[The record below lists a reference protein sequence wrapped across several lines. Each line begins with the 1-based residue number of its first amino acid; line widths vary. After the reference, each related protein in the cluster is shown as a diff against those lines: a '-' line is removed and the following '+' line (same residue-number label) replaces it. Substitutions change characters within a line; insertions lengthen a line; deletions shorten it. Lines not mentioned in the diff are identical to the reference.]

1 MAPNK
6 NATIRINIETPINNA
21 EVNIDKLQRK
31 LLALSQSKLNTVK
44 ISDNFSD
51 VMVRLDEIKS
61 LTAKGVIDRNGINQ
75 SASVLKILR
84 NELQEIEE
92 DFISLRNKTL
102 HTKLEFFDT
111 TKSSQAIKDY
121 KALDNALSRYG
132 DSLEEIEGREK
143 ERAKVQNKR
152 DLRAAELDVIID
164 KNKKL
169 GKSYDEQ
176 IEKLD
181 KYIEITKNHA
191 KLKKEAEK
199 DFYSKNTK
207 DKKFNPSS
215 SLYTAWKRESKIGAA
230 YEEHRKELHNIEK
243 TFGDINA
250 LKSLRKSLTDAQ
262 KQVSELDIQLQALDN
277 IKTTDSQAA
286 IAQLNT
292 AIKAIP
298 SLNMTVNAKTLD
310 KDIEKLQVK
319 LRELAATCDNELDTA
334 FAEIEE
340 SAKEAKL
347 SIDPLSDSIVELEER
362 ASKASA
368 LEDWGKKIAVAFSA
382 DRIIDAF
389 VRAVR
394 DAFEAVKELDAAMTE
409 TAVVTDFT
417 VDQMWN
423 KMSQMTKIANTL
435 GVTTLNVYETQ
446 TLLYQMGLK
455 ENQVLGASI
464 EIMKMAR
471 IAGLGFADATD
482 AMSSAILGFG
492 MEMNQLNAQKIGD
505 IYSQLAAISA
515 SDVEELST
523 AMSKV
528 ASIAANAGMEVA
540 NTSALLALGIETTRE
555 SAETIGTSLKTVVA
569 RFTEL
574 KKSPNE
580 LVEVEGEIVD
590 ANKIEGALRS
600 VGIALRDSNGEI
612 RDLDDVLFELSERW
626 GGLTKNQRAYIAT
639 LAAGSRQQSRF
650 ISMLSNYN
658 RLTYF
663 QQEALNAAGSMDRQ
677 WSKTLESLES
687 KIARFI
693 NAWNEFTTGIANSD
707 VIKTGIDLLTNLLEA
722 INNLTNAPGILGSVS
737 KALLFLGV
745 GKFGSS
751 ISKTLLNL
759 GTILKESGADSGI
772 SFGRAFLTHFGKE
785 LKTPGIVTESLGAIW
800 NKVSGSLIDTNR
812 LDQLTND
819 LGNAKDAYNALLQS
833 FVGKKMSAADTVA
846 MQASVNAINAIKK
859 EIKEVEHSINIT
871 EVLNNSLSTLDNFK
885 LSNLSESFDILKTKI
900 GNAGSKLLAFLGAN
914 AGIVGAI
921 AAVSVLTIGFMHL
934 ANEIKKVDA
943 EYQLKNAQAA
953 NEELSNQLTELESK
967 LESTQSAVT
976 EFNNLSSSMDGM
988 IKGTKEWKQQL
999 IEVNNKML
1007 EILELNP
1014 DMVTYMKK
1022 NSNGMWSIDEE
1033 GYNEYI
1039 EAQNKQIDEVI
1050 NAQAANQFIS
1060 AQLGIKINKEEI
1072 IKEARGLINNLYATE
1087 IPNDMIEIGVR
1098 DTASVIN
1105 AIAKESLTVTEL
1117 LENGFVSTQEEA
1129 EKLVSLA
1136 REYNNLQ
1143 EGTVSAS
1150 QNAFIQNVAANTE
1163 GISKIAQDIVM
1174 SSEMNLDGVAER
1186 LREELTW
1193 DTDAAGNPFRRS
1205 TLSLR
1210 NEAEALGISIEDTN
1224 GKLKDADVLIEEIV
1238 AYKLGDHVRDWVSAL
1253 DERIADFAYPM
1264 QTILRDFI
1272 AGAGNLSNAQLSEL
1286 SWGEHGGL
1294 LQLAGITEDNFN
1306 NLIKNTQLS
1315 DAEISAAAQSTGINE
1330 GYITK
1335 NISDIANTLGHN
1347 IELLNIVLDGF
1358 YYRQSSDKDLIAST
1372 ITGRQETPLGNVMD
1386 IGSFFNTLEGQGI
1399 QLSAE
1404 QQRMTWGEMFGFDNE
1419 AMKDFD
1425 AYTAIARSIEEN
1437 ADKYSAL
1444 GAKMAKYVEDGF
1456 TEAELTEV
1464 AEELGEAYGLEEL
1477 PLNFIE
1483 DYADEIE
1490 QVAEK
1495 GEEATDE
1502 LQALQN
1508 ALDTAVMK
1516 EQAQNAMEALQ
1527 EVIGE
1532 NGLTVEFAPDMEL
1545 IYDTIGEISNFELGA
1560 IVDFKADTYYMET
1573 MYEAALRYCEGRTAE
1588 AAQLLEDL
1596 FGIQIT
1602 YTTTEV
1608 PVLGLDKNGNMT
1620 DELKKVVSGARVIR
1634 KNAGGNLSSLAKS
1647 ISGNKGKSTSGGG
1660 GSSNKWENP
1669 YDRLYNLTEAINRE
1683 LREREKL
1690 EKRYD
1695 RILEARGTTG
1705 KELLENSNKELDN
1718 LETQRELQKLML
1730 SERQKEMK
1738 KFLEDNEKL
1747 ASYGTYDFESGRTSI
1762 NWDKINKV
1770 TDEDK
1775 GEQIEDYIS
1784 KLEELRD
1791 SMDDAEDAL
1800 WDIDEDIRSIN
1811 ERGLDEYLDLE
1822 QRVYDALV
1830 YQRQQEIDK
1839 LSEINESINTANEKL
1854 LDGIQEELDKQRQ
1867 LRENKEREDEM
1878 SEKERRLI
1886 YLQQD
1891 TSGAND
1897 LEILHLQEELQNERQ
1912 DYTDSLIDQ
1921 KINELQSQNDK
1932 AADQRQRQIELLQ
1945 AQLDYQAANGEFW
1958 EETHGLMHQGIS
1970 ATGELIDDSELK
1982 SILADAE
1989 NWKGMS
1995 EAQRGQWADA
2005 LEDTIALAYVY
2016 STDKG
2021 GLAKDLGDIKTGIGK
2036 LGDMKVGSNSSG
2048 SGGGGGSS
2056 SNSLQ
2061 SNTSTSSSK
2070 PAYKYVATYTDSTGK
2085 KYTSNYYDT
2094 ESAAKK
2100 AFIEQYARTLWMTE
2114 PKWSR
2119 LTLEQAKKSIE
2130 SQVKVSSV
2138 KHYAKGGL
2146 ADFTGPAW
2154 LDGSRSKPEIVLNPR
2169 DSANFIQL
2177 RDILRNFNST
2187 SALEGIGDAYYD
2199 IDINV
2204 DHLNNDY
2211 DVDQLASKIKRIIYD
2226 NGSYRNVNTLN
2237 RLR

>member
-1 MAPNK
+1 
-6 NATIRINIETPINNA
+6 
-21 EVNIDKLQRK
+21 
-31 LLALSQSKLNTVK
+31 
-44 ISDNFSD
+44 
-51 VMVRLDEIKS
+51 
-61 LTAKGVIDRNGINQ
+61 
-75 SASVLKILR
+75 
-84 NELQEIEE
+84 
-92 DFISLRNKTL
+92 
-102 HTKLEFFDT
+102 
-111 TKSSQAIKDY
+111 
-121 KALDNALSRYG
+121 
-132 DSLEEIEGREK
+132 
-143 ERAKVQNKR
+143 
-152 DLRAAELDVIID
+152 
-164 KNKKL
+164 
-169 GKSYDEQ
+169 
-176 IEKLD
+176 
-181 KYIEITKNHA
+181 
-191 KLKKEAEK
+191 
-199 DFYSKNTK
+199 
-207 DKKFNPSS
+207 
-215 SLYTAWKRESKIGAA
+215 
-230 YEEHRKELHNIEK
+230 
-243 TFGDINA
+243 
-250 LKSLRKSLTDAQ
+250 
-262 KQVSELDIQLQALDN
+262 
-277 IKTTDSQAA
+277 
-286 IAQLNT
+286 
-292 AIKAIP
+292 
-298 SLNMTVNAKTLD
+298 
-310 KDIEKLQVK
+310 
-319 LRELAATCDNELDTA
+319 
-334 FAEIEE
+334 
-340 SAKEAKL
+340 
-347 SIDPLSDSIVELEER
+347 
-362 ASKASA
+362 
-368 LEDWGKKIAVAFSA
+368 
-382 DRIIDAF
+382 
-389 VRAVR
+389 
-394 DAFEAVKELDAAMTE
+394 
-409 TAVVTDFT
+409 
-417 VDQMWN
+417 
-423 KMSQMTKIANTL
+423 
-435 GVTTLNVYETQ
+435 
-446 TLLYQMGLK
+446 
-455 ENQVLGASI
+455 
-464 EIMKMAR
+464 
-471 IAGLGFADATD
+471 
-482 AMSSAILGFG
+482 
-492 MEMNQLNAQKIGD
+492 
-505 IYSQLAAISA
+505 
-515 SDVEELST
+515 
-523 AMSKV
+523 
-528 ASIAANAGMEVA
+528 
-540 NTSALLALGIETTRE
+540 
-555 SAETIGTSLKTVVA
+555 
-569 RFTEL
+569 
-574 KKSPNE
+574 
-580 LVEVEGEIVD
+580 
-590 ANKIEGALRS
+590 
-600 VGIALRDSNGEI
+600 
-612 RDLDDVLFELSERW
+612 
-626 GGLTKNQRAYIAT
+626 
-639 LAAGSRQQSRF
+639 
-650 ISMLSNYN
+650 MLSNYD

-745 GKFGSS
+745 GKLGSS

-785 LKTPGIVTESLGAIW
+785 LKTPGIVAESLGMIW
-800 NKVSGSLIDTNR
+800 NKVSGSLIDTDR
-812 LDQLTND
+812 LNQLTND
-819 LGNAKDAYNALLQS
+819 LGDAQNAYNALLQS
-833 FVGKKMSAADTVA
+833 FISKKITAADTTA
-846 MQASVNAINAIKK
+846 MKASVNAINAIKK

-871 EVLNNSLSTLDNFK
+871 GVLNNSLSKLNNFK
-885 LSNLSESFDILKTKI
+885 LSNLSKSFDNLKTKI
-900 GNAGSKLLAFLGAN
+900 GNAGDELLALLSAN

-921 AAVSVLTIGFMHL
+921 AAISVLAIGFSHL
-934 ANEIKKVDA
+934 AKEIKGVDA

-967 LESTQSAVT
+967 LNSTQSTVA
-976 EFNNLSSSMDGM
+976 EFNDLSSSMDGM

-999 IEVNNKML
+999 IEVNKKML

-1014 DMVTYMKK
+1014 DMAAYMKK
-1022 NSNGMWSIDEE
+1022 DAEGMWSIDEE
-1033 GYNEYI
+1033 GYNAYI

-1060 AQLGIKINKEEI
+1060 TQLGIKIDKEEI
-1072 IKEARGLINNLYATE
+1072 IKEAQGLINNLYATE
-1087 IPNDMIEIGVR
+1087 MSDNTIDIGVR
-1098 DTASVIN
+1098 DTASVMD
-1105 AIAKESLTVTEL
+1105 AIVEGSLTVTEL

-1129 EKLVSLA
+1129 EKLVALA

-1143 EGTVSAS
+1143 EGNISAS
-1150 QNAFIQNVAANTE
+1150 QDAFVQNVAANMK
-1163 GISKIAQDIVM
+1163 GISKIAQDVVM
-1174 SSEMNLDGVAER
+1174 SSEKDLSGIAEQ
-1186 LREELTW
+1186 LREELTFQEY
-1193 DTDAAGNPFRRS
+1193 TAADGSVGVYRRS
-1205 TLSLR
+1205 ALELR
-1210 NEAEALGISIEDTN
+1210 NEAEALGISIEDAN
-1224 GKLKDADVLIEEIV
+1224 GKLKDVDVLIEEIV
-1238 AYKLGDHVRDWVSAL
+1238 SYRLGDHVRDWVSAL
-1253 DERIADFAYPM
+1253 DEKIADFAYPM

-1272 AGAGNLSNAQLSEL
+1272 AGAGNLSNAQLNEL
-1286 SWGEHGGL
+1286 SWDEHGGL
-1294 LQLAGITEDNFN
+1294 LELAGITKDSFN
-1306 NLIKNTQLS
+1306 ELINNTQLS
-1315 DAEISAAAQSTGINE
+1315 NAEISAAAQSTGIDE
-1330 GYITK
+1330 GYITR

-1347 IELLNIVLDGF
+1347 VELLNIVLNDF
-1358 YYRQSSDKDLIAST
+1358 YYRQSNDKDLIANT
-1372 ITGRQETPLGNVMD
+1372 ITGRQETPLTNVMD

-1399 QLSAE
+1399 QLNAE
-1404 QQRMTWGEMFGFDNE
+1404 QQRMAWGEMFGFDDE

-1444 GAKMAKYVEDGF
+1444 GAKMAEYVEDGF

-1495 GEEATDE
+1495 GEEATDQ
-1502 LQALQN
+1502 LQALEN

-1527 EVIGE
+1527 EVIDKS
-1532 NGLTVEFAPDMEL
+1532 GLTVEFAPDMEL
-1545 IYDTIGEISNFELGA
+1545 IYNTIGEISNFELGA
-1560 IVDFKADTYYMET
+1560 IVEFGAETYAMES
-1573 MYEAALRYCEGRTAE
+1573 MYEAALRYCEGRTAQ

-1596 FGIQIT
+1596 FGIQIV
-1602 YTTTEV
+1602 YSTESV
-1608 PVLGLDKNGNMT
+1608 PVLDLS
-1620 DELKKVVSGARVIR
+1620 DEGAVETHLKEVVSGARVIR
-1634 KNAGGNLSSLAKS
+1634 KKAGGDLSSLAKS
-1647 ISGNKGKSTSGGG
+1647 VSSNKGKSSSGG

-1695 RILEARGTTG
+1695 KILEARGTTG
-1705 KELLENSNKELDN
+1705 KELLENSNKELDS

-1730 SERQKEMK
+1730 SERRKEMER
-1738 KFLEDNEKL
+1738 FLADNKEL

-1800 WDIDEDIRSIN
+1800 WDIDEDIKAIN

-1830 YQRQQEIDK
+1830 SQRQQEIDK

-1854 LDGIQEELDKQRQ
+1854 LEGIQEELDKQRQ
-1867 LRENKEREDEM
+1867 LRDNKEREDEM
-1878 SEKERRLI
+1878 SQKERRLV

-1921 KINELQSQNDK
+1921 KISELQSQNDK

-1958 EETHGLMHQGIS
+1958 NTTHELMNEGIDETGTLIHG
-1970 ATGELIDDSELK
+1970 SELE
-1982 SILADAE
+1982 SILADVE

-1995 EAQRGQWADA
+1995 EAQREQWSDA

-2036 LGDMKVGSNSSG
+2036 IGDVKVGSSS
-2048 SGGGGGSS
+2048 SSSGGGGSS
-2056 SNSLQ
+2056 SSSSSSNNS
-2061 SNTSTSSSK
+2061 SSSSK
-2070 PAYKYVATYTDSTGK
+2070 PAYKYVATYTDGTGK

-2100 AFIEQYARTLWMTE
+2100 AFIEQYARTIWMTD

-2130 SQVKVSSV
+2130 NQIKVSSV
-2138 KHYAKGGL
+2138 KHYATGGL

-2177 RDILRNFNST
+2177 RDILRNFNNTST
-2187 SALEGIGDAYYD
+2187 LEGIGDAYYD

-2226 NGSYRNVNTLN
+2226 NGSYRNINTLN